1 MAKSKPDQPEQ
12 SDLIEEAM
20 PVLRLRDQAIPLD
33 QPRVMGVVNVTP
45 DSFSDGGRFLDPAVA
60 VEHACRLATEG
71 ADIIDIGG
79 MSSRP
84 GAEEVAAKEEL
95 ERVLPVLEEVAE
107 RLEVPVSV
115 DTCRS
120 EVAEAVLARGARMI
134 NDITALGDPAMAEL
148 VAETGAG
155 LVLMHM
161 QGTPRSMQCDPHYED
176 VVTDIGRFLAERA
189 ERARDAGVS
198 AEAICLDPGIGFGK
212 TLEHNLE
219 ILRRLGELAELG
231 YPLLIGTSRKSFIG
245 KVLGAPVEERLVGSL
260 ASLVVARL
268 AGASLFRVHDVA
280 ETRQAL
286 ALTEA
291 ISRSCWPVPTGT
303 PTR

>member
-12 SDLIEEAM
+12 SDSIEEAM

-45 DSFSDGGRFLDPAVA
+45 DSFSDGGWFLDPAVA

-84 GAEEVAAKEEL
+84 GAEEVTVKEEL
-95 ERVLPVLEEVAE
+95 QRVLPVVEEVAE

-115 DTCRS
+115 DTCHS
-120 EVAEAVLARGARMI
+120 EVAEAVLESGARMI

-161 QGTPRSMQCDPHYED
+161 QGNPRSMQCDPHYED
-176 VVTDIGRFLAERA
+176 VLTDIGRFLAERA

-245 KVLGAPVEERLVGSL
+245 KVLGVPVEERLVGSL

-291 ISRSCWPVPTGT
+291 ISRSCWPVSTGT

>member
-12 SDLIEEAM
+12 SDSIEEAM

-45 DSFSDGGRFLDPAVA
+45 DSFSDGGWFLDPAVA

-84 GAEEVAAKEEL
+84 GAEEVTAKEEL
-95 ERVLPVLEEVAE
+95 QRVLPVVEEVAE

-115 DTCRS
+115 DTWRS

-176 VVTDIGRFLAERA
+176 VVTDIARFLAERA

-245 KVLGAPVEERLVGSL
+245 KVLGVPVEERLVGSL

-291 ISRSCWPVPTGT
+291 ISRSCWPVSTGT

>member
-12 SDLIEEAM
+12 PELTEDAM
-20 PVLRLRDQAIPLD
+20 PVLRLRDKAILLD
-33 QPRVMGVVNVTP
+33 QPRVMGVVNATP
-45 DSFSDGGRFLDPAVA
+45 DSFSDRGRFLDRAAA
-60 VEHACRLATEG
+60 VEQVCRLATEG
-71 ADIIDIGG
+71 ADIVDIGG

-84 GAEEVAAKEEL
+84 GAEEVSVKEEL
-95 ERVLPVLEEVAE
+95 RRVLPVVEEVAE

-115 DTCRS
+115 DTYRS
-120 EVAEAVLARGARMI
+120 EVAEAALERGARMI
-134 NDITALGDPAMAEL
+134 NDITALSDPAMAEL

-161 QGTPRSMQCDPHYED
+161 QGTPRTMQDAPQYED
-176 VVTDIGRFLAERA
+176 VVRDIRGFLSERVERA
-189 ERARDAGVS
+189 LAAGVS
-198 AEAICLDPGIGFGK
+198 AEAIVVDPGIGFGK
-212 TLEHNLE
+212 TVEHNLE
-219 ILRRLGELAELG
+219 ILRRLGELTGLG

-245 KVLGAPVEERLVGSL
+245 KVLGVPVGERLVGSL

-280 ETRQAL
+280 ETRQVL

-291 ISRSCWPVPTGT
+291 ISRGCWPT
-303 PTR
+303 PTVTPLR